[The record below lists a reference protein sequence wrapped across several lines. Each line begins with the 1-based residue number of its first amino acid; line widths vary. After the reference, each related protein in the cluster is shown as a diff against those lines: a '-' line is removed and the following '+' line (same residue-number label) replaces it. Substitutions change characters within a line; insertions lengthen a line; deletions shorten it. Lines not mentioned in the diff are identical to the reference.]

1 MKFNQFNPIP
11 CAIKVAK
18 KGIIAKQKS
27 SVLINNLNLFTRFS
41 EIIGSSLF
49 LKGIAHSIY
58 DVVG

>member
-27 SVLINNLNLFTRFS
+27 SLLINNLNLFTRLS
-41 EIIGSSLF
+41 KIIGSLFF
-49 LKGIAHSIY
+49 LKAITQLYI
-58 DVVG
+58 